1 MVFSN
6 VCFLVFLDRVQEL
19 YKKNAYNQKQAE
31 RYEEYYLKLKVS
43 TFHYMFNVVDYLYL
57 DFLLSRTFLYLE
69 QRSQSFGRLHSSFNF
84 LYLKL
89 FSMSNKFFGPLG
101 VRDRESAL
109 YLQQICATSNLGI
122 AS

>member
-69 QRSQSFGRLHSSFNF
+69 QRSQSLGYLNSSIKSLFFELLFKSKKIFGSLASS
-84 LYLKL
+84 
-89 FSMSNKFFGPLG
+89 
-101 VRDRESAL
+101 R
-109 YLQQICATSNLGI
+109 
-122 AS
+122 